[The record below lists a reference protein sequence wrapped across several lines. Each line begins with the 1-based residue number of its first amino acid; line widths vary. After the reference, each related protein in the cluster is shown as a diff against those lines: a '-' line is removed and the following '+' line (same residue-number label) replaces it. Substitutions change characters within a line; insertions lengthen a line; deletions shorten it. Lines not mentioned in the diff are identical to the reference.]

1 MVGQDALQ
9 LIEHLIE
16 QQNLLPLKDV
26 QRMLVLQTLQN
37 LSYQEIARN
46 LGYDPDYIK
55 QVAAQLWKLISELM
69 GVSVSKKNLASILSS
84 RRLLQRVDWGE
95 AIDVS
100 RFYGRHD
107 DLQTL
112 THWVLDSNCRLVSI
126 IGLGGIGKTALA
138 IKLAEQVQPKF
149 ESLIWRSLRHL
160 PTPDNLLQEILSVL
174 TGTVQP
180 RNTKAALNELLQ
192 QLQKRRC
199 LLILDNIESILQGGE
214 HSGEYLSGYADYSR
228 IFGRIADENH
238 ASCLI
243 LTGREKPQSIANKEG
258 SNLPVRSLQLGGVS
272 DDAALSILQDK
283 GVIAADK
290 QQQILSSYL
299 GGNPLALQL
308 SATAIQNLFA
318 GNMEVF
324 LAQDISIAASLWYL
338 LEQQFDR
345 LSPIQQQ
352 IMYLL
357 ALNREGLSPLQIHA
371 NFLPSLNFIQL
382 LSSLETLRNRSL
394 IEATAQGLTQ
404 QPVVMEYVT
413 ERFLDHVEKEL
424 LTQKLDLVKIH
435 SLIKSQ
441 SPDYLREAQSQLIL
455 QPIVD
460 RLTSSFIN
468 IYYLQQHLWQTL
480 ELFRYKNDEETG
492 YIVGNLINLLC
503 HTKAGFQNSDLSNLV
518 IRQAHFAQTLLHN
531 VDFRGS
537 KLSQTVFTETCGNV
551 IDITF
556 SNDGQLL
563 ASSYDN
569 GAIQVW
575 DANTMEQ
582 KACFTGHLFWTWSI
596 NFSPDGRF
604 LISAGDD
611 GLVKL
616 WDVLTEQCLHIYEG
630 HQGFVN
636 SVNFSPDG
644 NMIASCGN
652 DATIRLWQS
661 FFQSEDSEIRTLTGH
676 RGRVWQVEFSPD
688 GQTLVSG
695 GEDYAIGLWDVASG
709 ECKAFWQ
716 AHESWVR
723 CVMFSPDS
731 RSIASG
737 SFDHTIKIWDTHT
750 QQCLHH
756 LHGHQSAISALSYSP
771 DGQQLISSSLDR
783 TIKIWDVST
792 GKCLRTLFGHTARI
806 WSVTFHPDG
815 EFIASGGDD
824 HSMKLWDL
832 QLGRCVKTVTG
843 HTSAVLSL
851 TVSPNGRYLASGYDD
866 ASIKI
871 WDIISGQV
879 IVFEQDHSN
888 RLWSVQFSPD
898 GKLLASGSADYTI
911 KLRDSTTGKCLQTLE
926 GCGSWVWAVAF
937 SPDSQMLVSG
947 SCDRVVRI
955 WDTRTGECLQHLH
968 GHVSQVVAVA
978 FSPNGKLIASAG
990 LDGIIQLWN
999 VATGECYHQL
1009 QGQNSS
1015 SVWSVAFSSDGQWL
1029 VTAGYNQAIR
1039 LWSVTTG
1046 KCLYTFLEHQ
1056 SSVVKA
1062 YFSPDDHWIVSAGVD
1077 HVVRI
1082 WDIKTGECIRAL
1094 YGHQGLVQAIAVAT
1108 VQLTATSPA
1117 QPVIFSGSF
1126 DETIKVWD
1134 LESANCLA
1142 TWRSL
1147 RPYEGAKIDRV
1158 QGLSIAQEATLRRLG
1173 ATNTDELIV
1182 PRLPLIRHSYSIHS

>member
-9 LIEHLIE
+9 LIDHLIE
-16 QQNLLPLKDV
+16 QQNQLPLRDV
-26 QRMLVLQTLQN
+26 QRMLLLQTLQN
-37 LSYQEIARN
+37 LSYQEIAQN

-69 GVSVSKKNLASILSS
+69 GVSVSKKNIASILSG
-84 RRLLQRVDWGE
+84 RQLLRQVDWGE

-107 DLQTL
+107 DLQIL
-112 THWVLDSNCRLVSI
+112 ANWILDSNCRLVSI

-138 IKLAEQVQPKF
+138 IKIAEQVQPEF

-174 TGTVQP
+174 TGSVQP
-180 RNTKAALNELLQ
+180 RDSNAALNELLQ
-192 QLQKRRC
+192 QLKKKRC
-199 LLILDNIESILQGGE
+199 LLMLDNVESILQGGDR
-214 HSGEYLSGYADYSR
+214 SGEYLSGYEIYGQ
-228 IFGRIADENH
+228 IFSRIADENH
-238 ASCLI
+238 SSCLI
-243 LTGREKPQSIANKEG
+243 FTGREKPQSITNREG
-258 SNLPVRSLQLGGVS
+258 SNLPVRSLQLGGIS
-272 DDAALSILQDK
+272 DDAALSILHDK
-283 GVIAADK
+283 GVIAADR
-290 QQQILSSYL
+290 QQQILSDYL
-299 GGNPLALQL
+299 SGNPLALQL

-318 GNMEVF
+318 GDIEVF
-324 LAQDISIAASLWYL
+324 LAQNSSISASLWYL
-338 LEQQFDR
+338 LEQQFER
-345 LSPIQQQ
+345 LSPTQQQ

-357 ALNREGLSPLQIHA
+357 AINREGLSPLQIHA
-371 NFLPSLNFIQL
+371 TFLPALNFIQL

-394 IEATAQGLTQ
+394 IEATPQGLTQ
-404 QPVVMEYVT
+404 QPVIMEYVT
-413 ERFLDHVEKEL
+413 EHFLNHIEEEL
-424 LTQKLDLVKIH
+424 LIQKFSLFKTH

-441 SPDYLREAQSQLIL
+441 APDYLREAQSQIIL
-455 QPIVD
+455 QPIID
-460 RLTSSFIN
+460 RLTNSLLN
-468 IYYLQQHLWQTL
+468 IHSLQQHLWQIL
-480 ELFRYKNDEETG
+480 ELFRYKNEEETG
-492 YIVGNLINLLC
+492 YIIGNLINLLC
-503 HTKAGFQNSDLSNLV
+503 HTKADFQNRNLSNLV
-518 IRQAHFAQTLLHN
+518 IRQAHFAQMLLHN

-556 SNDGQLL
+556 SYNGQLL
-563 ASSYDN
+563 ATSYDN

-636 SVNFSPDG
+636 SASFSPDG
-644 NMIASCGN
+644 KMIASCGN
-652 DATIRLWQS
+652 DPAIRLWQS
-661 FFQSEDSEIRTLTGH
+661 FFQAENPEIRTLTGH
-676 RGRVWQVEFSPD
+676 SGRIWQVEFSPD

-709 ECKAFWQ
+709 KCKAFWQ

-723 CVMFSPDS
+723 CVKFSPDGK
-731 RSIASG
+731 SIASG
-737 SFDHTIKIWDTHT
+737 SFDHTIKIWDAHT
-750 QQCLHH
+750 QKCLHH
-756 LHGHQSAISALSYSP
+756 LHGHQSAVSAISYSP
-771 DGQQLISSSLDR
+771 DGQQLVSSSLDR
-783 TIKIWDVST
+783 TIKIWDVNT
-792 GKCLRTLFGHTARI
+792 GKCLRTLFGHTARV

-815 EFIASGGDD
+815 RFIASGGDD

-843 HTSAVLSL
+843 HTNAVLSL
-851 TVSPNGRYLASGYDD
+851 AVSPNGRYLASGYDD

-879 IVFEQDHSN
+879 VAFEEDHTN
-888 RLWSVQFSPD
+888 RLWSVQFSPN

-911 KLRDSTTGKCLQTLE
+911 KLRDSTTGKCLQILE

-937 SPDSQMLVSG
+937 SPDSQTLVSG

-978 FSPNGKLIASAG
+978 FSPNGKLVASAG

-999 VATGECYHQL
+999 VATGECCHQF

-1039 LWSVTTG
+1039 LWSVVTG
-1046 KCLYTFLEHQ
+1046 ECSHTFLGHQ
-1056 SSVVKA
+1056 ASVVKA
-1062 YFSPDDHWIVSAGVD
+1062 YFSPDDRWIVSAGID
-1077 HVVRI
+1077 NMVRI
-1082 WDIKTGECIRAL
+1082 WDIKTGECIRTL
-1094 YGHQGLVQAIAVAT
+1094 QGHDGLIQAITIAT
-1108 VQLTATSPA
+1108 VQLKANSPA
-1117 QPVIFSGSF
+1117 QLVIFSGSL
-1126 DETIKVWD
+1126 DETIKIWD
-1134 LESANCLA
+1134 LESTNCLA

-1158 QGLSIAQEATLRRLG
+1158 QGLSVAQETTLRKLG
-1173 ATNTDELIV
+1173 AVNTDELIA
-1182 PRLPLIRHSYSIHS
+1182 PRLPLVRHSYSIHS